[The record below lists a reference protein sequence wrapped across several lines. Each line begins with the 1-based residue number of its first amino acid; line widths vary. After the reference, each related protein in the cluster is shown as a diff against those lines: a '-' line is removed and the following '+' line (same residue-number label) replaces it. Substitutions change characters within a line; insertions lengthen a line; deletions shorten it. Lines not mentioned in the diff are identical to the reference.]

1 MRCRKKRKSLNLID
15 DIKVVL
21 ASTVGIGNWWV
32 TQIDLFL
39 KISISLATLTYI
51 VLKIRQ
57 LLQNNK

>member
-1 MRCRKKRKSLNLID
+1 MID

-32 TQIDLFL
+32 TQIDLVL
-39 KISISLATLTYI
+39 KIGISLATLTYI

-57 LLQNNK
+57 LLQTTNKNVKK